1 MSNRGLI
8 ADIVTAEIT
17 SDLYVSRLDKIGIQ
31 VIELSGS
38 PYKIAENR
46 SRLHLIFQHTPYDVF
61 YLKHL
66 LQYQ

>member
-1 MSNRGLI
+1 MVNMLEQMSNRGLI

-38 PYKIAENR
+38 P
-46 SRLHLIFQHTPYDVF
+46 L
-61 YLKHL
+61 
-66 LQYQ
+66 